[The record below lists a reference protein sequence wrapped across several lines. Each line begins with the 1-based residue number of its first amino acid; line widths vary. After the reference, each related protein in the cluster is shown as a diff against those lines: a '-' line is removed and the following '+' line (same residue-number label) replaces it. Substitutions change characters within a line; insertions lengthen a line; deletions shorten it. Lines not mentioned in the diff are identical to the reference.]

1 MERTAPFPTEI
12 EFTLP
17 RGFIDAAGV
26 IHRRGKMRLATA
38 ADEILPQR
46 DPRVQANPAYLTVII
61 LARVVTRLGALPDID
76 TQTVENLFTADLEYL
91 RRLYEDVNALEE
103 PEGALPVATHGPA
116 AQVGGLHALGEV

>member
-12 EFTLP
+12 EVTLP

-76 TQTVENLFTADLEYL
+76 TQTIEGLFTADLEHL
-91 RRLYEDVNALEE
+91 RRLYEDINALEE
-103 PEGALPVATHGPA
+103 ADG
-116 AQVGGLHALGEV
+116 